1 MHLPVYL
8 SIFLSAGN
16 FVTIVNFM
24 LIEAGVKMKQL
35 PLPDY
40 TELTEALNETALK
53 MHASQV
59 HGIITG
65 LLCGNPKNKAAW
77 EELVTGN
84 QESDSTHQSLQ
95 LLYEGTAKQLSDF
108 QMDFQLVLPEDGDNL
123 QVRAEGL
130 TLWCQGFLTGLK
142 SAGVQVAGREPGE
155 LTEAIDDLVE
165 IAKMNY
171 EEVVESEEDEE
182 AYIEL
187 VEYVRMAAIMINQ
200 ELRDQDKADTS
211 KQSTHLH

>member
-1 MHLPVYL
+1 MHLPVSL
-8 SIFLSAGN
+8 SIFLSDSN

-40 TELTEALNETALK
+40 TELSEALNDTALK

-65 LLCGNPKNKAAW
+65 LLCGNPNNKAAW
-77 EELVTGN
+77 EEMVTGN
-84 QESDSTHQSLQ
+84 QESETTHKALE
-95 LLYEGTAKQLSDF
+95 LLYEGTAKHLSDF
-108 QMDFQLVLPEDGDNL
+108 EMDFQLVLPDDDDDL
-123 QVRAEGL
+123 QMRAEGL

-142 SAGVQVAGREPGE
+142 SAGVQVVGRESGE

-171 EEVVESEEDEE
+171 EEVVASEEDEE
-182 AYIEL
+182 AYVEL
-187 VEYVRMAAIMINQ
+187 VEYVRMAVIMINQ
-200 ELRDQDKADTS
+200 EIREEQKA
-211 KQSTHLH
+211 KKAAQSSQLH